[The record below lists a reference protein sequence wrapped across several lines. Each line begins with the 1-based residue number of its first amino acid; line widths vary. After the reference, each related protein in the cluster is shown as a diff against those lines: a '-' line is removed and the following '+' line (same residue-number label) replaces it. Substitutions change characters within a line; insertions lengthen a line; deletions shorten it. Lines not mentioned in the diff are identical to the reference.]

1 MRITSG
7 GVAIVILIAAAG
19 CLDFGDDIE
28 TNNLTDEQI
37 AYCQTI
43 MHLNDQLQYDPNG
56 LKILGSGIDDA
67 VWFCFHTEE
76 TDPAFIFDTTFVSL
90 DSLSGSV
97 SIYSPEDIPDWW
109 DSQEKELVGGVVPL
123 QWGRFM
129 TVGMERKESGT
140 TVYIFWH
147 ET

>member
-1 MRITSG
+1 MKTAAGI
-7 GVAIVILIAAAG
+7 ALCICILAAG

-28 TNNLTDEQI
+28 TENPTPEQL

-43 MHLNDQLQYDPNG
+43 MHLNDKLQYDPAG

-67 VWFCFHTEE
+67 VWFCFRTDE
-76 TDPAFIFDTTFVSL
+76 TDPAFIFDTTFISP
-90 DSLSGSV
+90 DSLSGFVSV
-97 SIYSPEDIPDWW
+97 YAPEDIPDWW
-109 DSQEKELVGGVVPL
+109 DPQEKELVGGVVPL
-123 QWGRFM
+123 RWSRFM
-129 TVGMERKESGT
+129 TVGMELKDSGT